1 MPARTGK
8 EYLDGLKAQSSE
20 IWLDGKRIHDVT
32 AFPGLANGAKSIASL
47 YDMQH
52 DPGYRQ
58 PDDLRLADDG
68 RPGGTVILGAEKRR
82 RLGTASHHDVQ
93 LGARQLWDDGPHTR
107 FPERNHHGNGR
118 RRPIFRRQPA

>member
-8 EYLDGLKAQSSE
+8 EYLDGLKAQSPE

-52 DPGYRQ
+52 DPAIASQMTYAS
-58 PDDLRLADDG
+58 PDDR
-68 RPGGTVILGAEKRR
+68 RPGWTVIPGAEKRR
-82 RLGTASHHDVQ
+82 RPGTASHHDVQ
-93 LGARQLWDDGPHTR
+93 LGARQLRDDGPHS
-107 FPERNHHGNGR
+107 
-118 RRPIFRRQPA
+118 